1 MAGLA
6 WVWPRS
12 GERWR
17 RPALVGASVA
27 VHALVLGYMAFQT
40 IHDPRRYGE
49 DGPIPD
55 PFPFNR
61 PILVEIEPRPLLRGE
76 TARTRP
82 TPRPDSLIDTLRDA
96 GTRLTETAGAT
107 GSADAGETD
116 RPSPPAPRFAPGG
129 QPAVAP
135 PADVGAGVWQV
146 RPETLGDRVWRGMRG
161 RPPGCASPELLSRAE
176 RVICDDR
183 FGERAAAAPPISGS
197 GDAARD
203 DRFARE
209 GRRALAEYENR
220 RRPLAGGVGVVGPQ
234 DGPGSNFGI
243 GVAGAHLDP
252 ALRPD
257 STSNIRTRRDRIREL
272 EED

>member
-6 WVWPRS
+6 WIWPRG

-17 RPALVGASVA
+17 RPALIGASVA

-49 DGPIPD
+49 EGPISD
-55 PFPFNR
+55 PFPFDR

-82 TPRPDSLIDTLRDA
+82 TPPPDAFIDTLRDA
-96 GTRLTETAGAT
+96 GTRRTETTGAT
-107 GSADAGETD
+107 GSADPGEQ
-116 RPSPPAPRFAPGG
+116 PSPPAPRFAPPGG
-129 QPAVAP
+129 PPAGAP
-135 PADVGAGVWQV
+135 PAEVGTGVWQV

-197 GDAARD
+197 GDGARD

-209 GRRALAEYENR
+209 GRRALAQYEER

-257 STSNIRTRRDRIREL
+257 SNSNVRTRRDRIREL

>member
-12 GERWR
+12 KERWR
-17 RPALVGASVA
+17 RPALIGASVA

-40 IHDPRRYGE
+40 IHDPRRYSAGE
-49 DGPIPD
+49 VIED
-55 PFPFNR
+55 PLFPFN
-61 PILVEIEPRPLLRGE
+61 PIFVEIEPRPLLRGE

-82 TPRPDSLIDTLRDA
+82 TPPPAYPMQTLDDA
-96 GTRLTETAGAT
+96 GTRLTDTTGAT
-107 GSADAGETD
+107 GSAEAGDVD

-161 RPPGCASPELLSRAE
+161 RPPGCATPELLSRAE

-203 DRFARE
+203 ERFARE